1 MSRTTPPVRTNAELA
16 RLLPWPAP
24 DANKYTR
31 GKLCLV
37 AGSAA
42 YPGAARLAGTAA
54 ERTGAG
60 YTEVYCA
67 GKSML
72 AVRLALASLVVRDWR
87 DWRPGSI
94 AMRAG
99 HPIACA
105 LGSGFDA
112 DDPEASRLL
121 METLRTFHGP
131 LLVDGG
137 ALGLLGSET
146 GLRLAAERAAS
157 GAPLVLTPHGGEAA
171 RLARAA
177 GIAVP
182 EAHEAGREGACPGA
196 DANGRQLARS
206 NGAASDERP
215 TTRDV
220 GEAVSAA
227 ESAAEA
233 DGNVPA
239 CGELAAKHDGYA
251 AADEGCSAKGGDN
264 AAADEERAAKS
275 DDDAAAQVALA
286 EALAEAYHATV
297 VLKGPVTYI
306 ASSGEMTEAMDRGTA
321 ALAKAGTGDVLAGII
336 GALLAQ
342 GLAPRD
348 AAALGCALHAEAG
361 RAAADALTAIAVAA
375 DDLPTY
381 LPQTLRAIA
390 GK

>member
-72 AVRLALASLVVRDWR
+72 AVRLVLASLVVRDWR

-121 METLRTFHGP
+121 METLRTFRGP

-146 GLRLAAERAAS
+146 GLRLASERAAS

-182 EAHEAGREGACPGA
+182 ESHEAGGEGVLSGA
-196 DANGRQLARS
+196 
-206 NGAASDERP
+206 GA
-215 TTRDV
+215 
-220 GEAVSAA
+220 
-227 ESAAEA
+227 
-233 DGNVPA
+233 
-239 CGELAAKHDGYA
+239 
-251 AADEGCSAKGGDN
+251 GGKC
-264 AAADEERAAKS
+264 ATG
-275 DDDAAAQVALA
+275 DDDAAAQAGLA
-286 EALAEAYHATV
+286 EALAEAYGATV
-297 VLKGPVTYI
+297 VLKGPITYI
-306 ASSGEMTEAMDRGTA
+306 ASPGETTEAMDRGTA

-361 RAAADALTAIAVAA
+361 RAAADALTAIVVTA
-375 DDLPTY
+375 DDLPAY
-381 LPQTLRAIA
+381 LPQAIHA
-390 GK
+390 ISGK